1 MKTKIFL
8 LKTLLLGIVL
18 LMGGGNVWAATG
30 TDKASNTGTK
40 DTDLSGTCYTIAGTY
55 VAGSG
60 SVQGVKMAN
69 KGVKLRTGQDGNRVV
84 FTVNSGYTINSFT
97 LYGISNYALASGKS
111 EPCISV
117 TKVLVDGVETT
128 STGTNSFAA
137 KTSTTVEGS
146 VILSN
151 IAATESIAIY
161 FDNSNAAGNQIN
173 AYYEIGWSNSGG
185 GSDPTPTPAEFD
197 PSKLYVVTTYDFTA
211 MPNTSLTLGSEVGSI
226 WNNANNKNN
235 KVFVCTNPG
244 LEFLAVQAALASKK
258 GWSIENGAQ
267 KGLYEGSGAGRCAAI
282 LGIKNGWY
290 VEFYHTS
297 ANSFYTKN
305 DGEDDGIKKEEVLKE
320 EGHIAFKAKEDG
332 MLGFEL
338 VKGRYVNKVIIYTS
352 DLADIA
358 EANISKFKELSEG
371 TESYVTLT
379 NAKVTAVNGIYVYME
394 DNTAGIKFVNSKGLD
409 LAVGDV
415 LNGVLLLKRTA
426 DGGATTDDTT
436 LDGRATKAAGTA
448 VPTAATM
455 ADAQTAAKQ
464 EMYLKLTGV
473 SVTTIDGICYVNQGG
488 KTLTVLSTIFADAT
502 TTISGKKQLESIAG
516 IVTAGSIIPT
526 KADDIVLGENA
537 DQLPVVASIAAFK
550 ALADNEE
557 AQLTLTDAF
566 VTYNDGSNIFLQD
579 ASGAIVFDQSLA
591 NVAAG
596 KKLNGTKSAKLVIAD
611 NNIEKQAESIANDA
625 DSYTAADGT
634 FVPEVI
640 TNLTS
645 LKSVSKLYNMVRVN
659 RSSAATVGGKQMLET
674 ADGTG
679 TIEIRDVLGTGV
691 AVPENIA
698 HITGIVLYDNN
709 EYVLAPV
716 HQDSVKEYFPVVD
729 EYVVDVAE
737 DGETLEAGD
746 SKVLTGAI
754 MTVSEAAPVTAENK
768 VVGEGDKQKTF
779 AAKIEGNNY
788 TFDATLTGTLTVYTE
803 KKDNQ
808 PVTVTENG
816 ETMKD
821 FDAIAQKLDSI
832 QIPVVAGNTYV
843 LSTTESPLSLY
854 GFTFDPNDKDAL
866 PYARNIALF
875 KKLYDGLTAV
885 EDTLALN
892 NAVVTY
898 IDGDDVF
905 VEDESGAI
913 DFYETKIQFYV
924 GQHLNGYIV
933 GKNKDKNKVPVLTY
947 CLKTNEAGYT
957 VEKGTAQSKPITIAE
972 AQEQEGLARFVTLS
986 DVKFGKDDQGFRVLT
1001 DAAGNSIRIED
1012 HFNVFYELPEHIK
1025 SIEGIVG
1032 VNAEGTHFLWPTS
1045 KDDIVEAF
1053 APANFADGKYYLVNV
1068 GANLAGENAVWG
1080 AGNDWGTRASLV
1092 KHPEYVILHKV
1103 GDGTYQMET
1112 QVSNGG
1118 TAYFLNDDNNGNIYM
1133 DNGTPTTLTISQS
1146 KEPVGYADDQETIPV
1161 YAYYIAN
1168 GDNCFG
1174 WDGTTTVLAKGIDQ
1188 SSDNA
1193 LWIIASEE
1201 QTVASLAEAKADNP
1215 VDATFL
1221 ILDPNFGR
1229 NNRNQ
1234 GAWTVSEDCTNKN
1247 LSGGNNTNNC
1257 AESYMSVFTISQTI
1271 DVPNGK
1277 YVVNAQA
1284 AVTFHDNR
1292 EIKEYDGNGYPQI
1305 FANDKVSDFS
1315 DMIAEDR
1322 LSNMGRLSEQFTAGM
1337 YAVEPIEV
1345 IVTDGKLTIGA
1356 KSERA
1361 DIWAIWDNFELTY
1374 YGPAAAPVETSRVW
1388 DFTTWSAATVADLKA
1403 DAAASK
1409 TSGWSDVEKKA
1420 DAEADKDP
1428 TEASK
1433 DNCFWLAGAPNDNGE
1448 LTANGKII
1456 SELKGLKFY
1465 STYAG
1470 NRSLAI
1476 AVNYPETSL
1485 GTYAGPSY
1493 LWLGGGKNSLAV
1505 FTIPNVVAGST
1516 ITVEVESHKPTEGRG
1531 IELYTTVGDDQ
1542 KVVAD
1547 SKIGDTFA
1555 PTTKESHSWTVESD
1569 GDVIVYNTNGCHIY
1583 TLKVEAPQ
1591 QKQFNVTYALAEG
1604 ESHAAGE
1611 AVNIKDETGEELA
1624 TLTFGDT
1631 GNEFKAAKANASVEG
1646 FTAFTEGN
1654 GTNGNADGGT
1664 YYFFKP
1670 KYDGKADFAVV
1681 LNADKAFYIEEDGTA
1696 LADYNGIKVTEKKYG
1711 TFTCDVKGG
1720 STYKVYCTGSKLGF
1734 YGVKYYNT
1742 DQIITSIQQAPA
1754 LRIADDAVYDL
1765 RGQKVIG
1772 TLKPGLYIKNGKK
1785 IVVK

>member
-60 SVQGVKMAN
+60 SVQGTKMAN
-69 KGVKLRTGQDGNRVV
+69 KGVKLRTGQDGNRIV
-84 FTVNSGYTINSFT
+84 FTVKSGYTINSFT
-97 LYGISNYALASGKS
+97 LYGISNYALADGKS

-117 TKVLVDGVETT
+117 TKVLVDGVETV
-128 STGTNSFAA
+128 STGTNTFAA
-137 KTSTTVEGS
+137 KSETSKEGS

-161 FDNSNAAGNQIN
+161 FDNTNAAGKQIN
-173 AYYEIGWSNSGG
+173 AYYEIDWSNSA
-185 GSDPTPTPAEFD
+185 SVPDPTPSEFD
-197 PSKLYVVTTYDFTA
+197 PSKLYVVNTYDFTA
-211 MPNTSLTLGSEVGSI
+211 MPNTTLVTGSKVGDI
-226 WNNANNKNN
+226 WNEANSKNN
-235 KVFVCTNPG
+235 AVYVCTNSG
-244 LEFLAVQAALASKK
+244 LEFLAIQAAMASKK
-258 GWSIENGAQ
+258 GWTIENGAN
-267 KGLYEGSGAGRCAAI
+267 KGLLEGSGAGRCAAI

-297 ANSFYTKN
+297 VNSFYTKN
-305 DGEDDGIKKEEVLKE
+305 DGEDNGIRKEEVFKE
-320 EGHIAFKAKEDG
+320 EGHIVFKAKEDG

-338 VKGRYVNKVIIYTS
+338 VKGRYVNKVVIYTS
-352 DLADIA
+352 DLADVA
-358 EANISKFKELSEG
+358 EANISKFKDLSAG

-379 NAKVTAVNGIYVYME
+379 NAKVTAVNGTDVYME
-394 DNTAGIKFVNSKGLD
+394 DNTAGIKFVNSKNLS
-409 LAVGDV
+409 LAAGDV
-415 LNGVLLLKRTA
+415 LNGILLLKRTT
-426 DGGATTDDTT
+426 DGGTTIDATT
-436 LDGRATKAAGTA
+436 LDGRVTKTAGTA
-448 VPTAATM
+448 MPTAATM
-455 ADAQTAAKQ
+455 DDAQTDAKQ
-464 EMYLKLTGV
+464 DMFLQLTGV
-473 SVTTIDGICYVNQGG
+473 SVTTDGDVCYVNQGG
-488 KTLTVLSTIFADAT
+488 KSLKVLNTLFADAT
-502 TTISGKKQLESIAG
+502 TTISGKKQLASIAG
-516 IVTAGSIIPT
+516 IVTADGIIPT
-526 KADDIVLGENA
+526 KAADIVLGENV
-537 DQLPVVASIAAFK
+537 DKLPVAANIAAFK
-550 ALADNEE
+550 ALADKEE

-566 VTYNDGSNIFLQD
+566 VTYNDGTHIYLQD
-579 ASGAIVFDQSLA
+579 ASGAIAFDQTLA
-591 NVAAG
+591 DVAAG
-596 KKLNGTKSAKLVIAD
+596 KKLNGTQSAKLSIAD
-611 NNIEKQAESIANDA
+611 NGIEKLAVGTANNA
-625 DSYTAADGT
+625 DSYAAADGT
-634 FVPEVI
+634 FVPVAFD
-640 TNLTS
+640 NLAL
-645 LKSVSKLYNMVRVN
+645 LKSTANLCNMVRVN
-659 RSSAATVGGKQMLET
+659 RSSVSTVGGKQLLSSLSST
-674 ADGTG
+674 A

-691 AVPENIA
+691 IIPENIA
-698 HITGIVLYDNN
+698 YITGIVLYDKDD
-709 EYVLAPV
+709 YVLAPV
-716 HQDSVKEYFPVVD
+716 SQDSIKEYFPIVD
-729 EYVVDVAE
+729 EYVVDAKE
-737 DGETLEAGD
+737 EGETLAAGD

-754 MTVSEAAPVTAENK
+754 MTVSEDTPVTAENK
-768 VVGEGDKQKTF
+768 VVGQGDSRKTF
-779 AAKIEGNNY
+779 TAKIEGNNY
-788 TFDATLTGTLTVYTE
+788 TFEATLTGTLTVYTE

-1025 SIEGIVG
+1025 SIEGIIG
-1032 VNAEGTHFLWPTS
+1032 INAEGTHFFWPTS
-1045 KDDIVEAF
+1045 KEGVVEA
-1053 APANFADGKYYLVNV
+1053 AVPATFETGKYYIANV
-1068 GANLAGENAVWG
+1068 GADQAGKPANWG
-1080 AGNDWGTRASLV
+1080 AGNDMGTRGSLL
-1092 KHPEYVILHKV
+1092 KHAEYVTLHAQGNGV
-1103 GDGTYQMET
+1103 YQMET

-1118 TAYFLNDDNNGNIYM
+1118 TAYFFNGDYM
-1133 DNGTPTTLTISQS
+1133 DNGNPMNLTITRS
-1146 KEPVGYADDQETIPV
+1146 KEPIGYSDDDETVPV
-1161 YAYYIAN
+1161 YAYYIADGEN
-1168 GDNCFG
+1168 YFG
-1174 WDGTTTVLAKGIDQ
+1174 WDGETTVLGKNVAKA
-1188 SSDNA
+1188 SDNA
-1193 LWIIASEE
+1193 LWMIFSEE
-1201 QTVASLAEAKADNP
+1201 QMKAELATATTAEP

-1229 NNRNQ
+1229 NNRNV
-1234 GAWTVSEDCTNKN
+1234 GAWTMEADNKN
-1247 LSGGNNTNNC
+1247 LSGGNNINNC
-1257 AESYMSVFTISQTI
+1257 AESWRSAFTLSQELTDI
-1271 DVPNGK
+1271 PNGK
-1277 YVVNAQA
+1277 YVINAQA
-1284 AVTFHDNR
+1284 AITDYA
-1292 EIKEYDGNGYPQI
+1292 ELYDGADYPVI
-1305 FANDKVSDFS
+1305 YANDKSAAFNN
-1315 DMIAEDR
+1315 METEDR
-1322 LSNMGRLSEQFTAGM
+1322 ATNMSTLSQAFSADKYQ
-1337 YAVEPIEV
+1337 VEPLEV

-1356 KSERA
+1356 KGTRL
-1361 DIWAIWDNFELTY
+1361 DTWAIWDNFELTY
-1374 YGPAAAPVETSRVW
+1374 YGPVAAPVETVRTW
-1388 DFTTWSAATVADLKA
+1388 DFTTWSATTVADLKA

-1420 DAEADKDP
+1420 DAEADKEP

-1448 LTANGKII
+1448 LTANGKVI

-1754 LRIADDAVYDL
+1754 VRIADDAIYNL
-1765 RGQKVIG
+1765 RGQKVTG
-1772 TLKPGLYIKNGKK
+1772 TLKPGIYVKNGKK